1 VNFEHPYS
9 TTPSSILGLKM
20 LSRTVGSVIPRR
32 LPFAVSGSRFFGVYE
47 GQEVSSE
54 QLVKKS
60 DDWVIEETN
69 FCLGRRTIYQR
80 FKEEDDL
87 ARRTMQIM
95 DSQMNKMHTRLR
107 DGTVIPFTAMYL
119 DNMIDYPI
127 PLHVFVETPL
137 LKYTWDETYEDAYDD
152 PSNPSN
158 DGLAEDAARKA
169 RIQAPPKQVAKH

>member
-1 VNFEHPYS
+1 
-9 TTPSSILGLKM
+9 M
-20 LSRTVGSVIPRR
+20 LTRR
-32 LPFAVSGSRFFGVYE
+32 LTSSALGRRSVTSPLFNSVRCFGVYE

-54 QLVKKS
+54 QLVKRS

-69 FCLGRRTIYQR
+69 FCLGRRTIWPR

-107 DGTVIPFTAMYL
+107 DGTVIPFTSMYL
-119 DNMIDYPI
+119 DQMIDYPI

-152 PSNPSN
+152 PAHPSN
-158 DGLAEDAARKA
+158 DGIAEDEARKA
-169 RIQAPPKQVAKH
+169 RIAAGVKQVPARAAAKH